1 VHRPW
6 EPQRQ
11 MPRSGK
17 RQVHR
22 PWEPPAVAT
31 TVKAR
36 RGKLPPADFGGTPT
50 PGPYGGKPL
59 RVCAER
65 TPEGERQMPAEGDPP
80 AALVSPP
87 AFPGAARRCSPQR
100 TGSPPAA
107 LAQQRTGSPPAALV
121 SPLATALRN

>member
-1 VHRPW
+1 ML
-6 EPQRQ
+6 QRGGSF
-11 MPRSGK
+11 SGETSPEN
-17 RQVHR
+17 V
-22 PWEPPAVAT
+22 PWEPPPVAT

-36 RGKLPPADFGGTPT
+36 RGKLPPTDFGGTPT

-87 AFPGAARRCSPQR
+87 AGLAPQGA
-100 TGSPPAA
+100 GSPPAG
-107 LAQQRTGSPPAALV
+107 LA
-121 SPLATALRN
+121 PLQYMCISLN